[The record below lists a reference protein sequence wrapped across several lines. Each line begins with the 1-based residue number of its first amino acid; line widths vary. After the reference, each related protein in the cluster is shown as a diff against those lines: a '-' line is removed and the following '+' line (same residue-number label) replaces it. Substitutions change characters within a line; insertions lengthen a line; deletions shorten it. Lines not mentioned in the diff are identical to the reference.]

1 MNQAQKK
8 AWFKLKVAAVYVP
21 LSLLMII
28 VSLIA
33 GQMLITLI
41 GFLVLSVAALIM
53 GFSWLL
59 ARKKPGRVTFDER
72 DATIEKKAHYIGYC
86 ILWCI
91 FIPTCLIAIPTAGFA
106 ILATTLVIVQL
117 VESIA
122 ILVQYGWSDKG
133 EKS

>member
-1 MNQAQKK
+1 MNQAQKN

-33 GQMLITLI
+33 GQTLITLI

-59 ARKKPGRVTFDER
+59 ARKEPGRVTFDER

-91 FIPTCLIAIPTAGFA
+91 FIATCLIAIPTAGFA